1 MTFGDHDLD
10 SKKIVRK
17 KNFDE
22 KYFWYFE
29 NFWDLENFSGGGAK
43 KI

>member
-1 MTFGDHDLD
+1 LTLTY
-10 SKKIVRK
+10 KKIGAK
-17 KNFDE
+17 KNFDA

-29 NFWDLENFSGGGAK
+29 NFCDLENFSGGGAK